1 MNMGALHAMS
11 MINIFQRAFILTN
24 HNKEWRGTMRKIKEN
39 KIAWMNQ
46 KYLLAIDKLP
56 EGYYTINSYVDKFY
70 PYLDNNQK
78 SKFGYK
84 AYKQY
89 NGPLNL
95 IKDRQLG
102 SLRYYTKEYLDEI
115 FIKFAQES

>member
-1 MNMGALHAMS
+1 MGALHAMS

-56 EGYYTINSYVDKFY
+56 EGYYTIDKYADKFY
-70 PYLDNNQK
+70 PFLNLSQRA
-78 SKFGYK
+78 KFGFF
-84 AYKQY
+84 ASKQY
-89 NGPLNL
+89 KGPLNYVKHKKH
-95 IKDRQLG
+95 IAVRF
-102 SLRYYTKEYLDEI
+102 YTKEYLDEI

>member
-1 MNMGALHAMS
+1 ME
-11 MINIFQRAFILTN
+11 R
-24 HNKEWRGTMRKIKEN
+24 TMHKKPNEV
-39 KIAWMNQ
+39 AWKNQ
-46 KYLLAIDKLP
+46 KYILGLDKVP
-56 EGYYTINSYVDKFY
+56 DGYYTINSYVDKFY

-102 SLRYYTKEYLDEI
+102 ALRYYTKEYLDEI